1 MKQRVFNLIILD
13 QSGSMYSIQRQ
24 AITGVN
30 ETIQTIREACKKHE
44 DQGHLVTLVV
54 FNTNEVK
61 TIYDNVDAD
70 KVEELTSEQYHPA
83 CGTPLYDAMGNALTK
98 LRKDVAENDI
108 VLVTIITDGYE
119 NASREYNQQS
129 IKALVEELKNKDW
142 VFTYIGANQRAEE
155 VGATIS
161 VTNTLNFSATV
172 EGTKAMFAKEGKARG
187 RFFDRI
193 SCNFGAKG
201 KLSEDYFAGI
211 DED

>member
-1 MKQRVFNLIILD
+1 MKQRIFNLIILD

-30 ETIQTIREACKKHE
+30 ETIQTIRVACRKHE
-44 DQGHLVTLVV
+44 DQEHLVTLVA

-61 TIYDNVDAD
+61 TIYDNVEAD
-70 KVEELTSEQYHPA
+70 KVEELTAEQYRPA

-119 NASREYNQQS
+119 NASQEYNQQS
-129 IKALVEELKNKDW
+129 IKALVDELKGKDW
-142 VFTYIGANQRAEE
+142 VFTYIGANQNAKE

-161 VTNTLNFSATV
+161 VTNTMNFSATV
-172 EGTKAMFAKEGKARG
+172 EGTKAMFANEGKARR

-193 SCNFGAKG
+193 SCPSIPHGKLAKG
-201 KLSEDYFAGI
+201 YFDDI
-211 DED
+211 DKE

>member
-13 QSGSMYSIQRQ
+13 QSGSMYSIQLQ

-30 ETIQTIREACKKHE
+30 ESIQTIREACKKHE
-44 DQGHLVTLVV
+44 DQEHLVTLVA
-54 FNTNEVK
+54 FNTNEVN
-61 TIYDNVDAD
+61 TIYDNVEAD
-70 KVEELTSEQYHPA
+70 KVEELTSEQYRPA

-129 IKALVEELKNKDW
+129 IKALVEELKGKDW
-142 VFTYIGANQRAEE
+142 VFTYIGANQNAKE
-155 VGATIS
+155 VGARIS
-161 VTNTLNFSATV
+161 VTNTMNFSATV
-172 EGTKAMFAKEGKARG
+172 EGTKAMFAKEGKARS

-193 SCNFGAKG
+193 RCNFGAKG
-201 KLSEDYFAGI
+201 NLSEDYFAGI

>member
-13 QSGSMYSIQRQ
+13 QSGSVYSIQRQ

-30 ETIQTIREACKKHE
+30 ETIQTIRVACRKHE
-44 DQGHLVTLVV
+44 DQEHLVTLVA
-54 FNTNEVK
+54 FNTNEGK
-61 TIYDNVDAD
+61 TIYDNVEAD
-70 KVEELTSEQYHPA
+70 KVEKLTAEQYRPA

-129 IKALVEELKNKDW
+129 IKVLVDELKGKDW
-142 VFTYIGANQRAEE
+142 VFTYIGANQNAKE

-161 VTNTLNFSATV
+161 VTNTMNFSATI

-187 RFFDRI
+187 GFFDRI
-193 SCNFGAKG
+193 SCNFGPKG
-201 KLSEDYFAGI
+201 KLNDDFF
-211 DED
+211 DELDKD

>member
-13 QSGSMYSIQRQ
+13 QSGSMYCIQHQ

-30 ETIQTIREACKKHE
+30 ETILTIREACRQHE
-44 DQGHLVTLVV
+44 DQEHFVTLVA

-61 TIYDNVDAD
+61 NIYDNVEAD
-70 KVEELTSEQYHPA
+70 KVEELTSRQYCPS
-83 CGTPLYDAMGNALTK
+83 CGTPLYDAMGNALTN

-119 NASREYNQQS
+119 NASREYDQQS
-129 IKALVEELKNKDW
+129 IKALVEELKGMDW
-142 VFTYIGANQRAEE
+142 VFTYIGANQRAED

-161 VTNTLNFSATV
+161 ITNTLNFSATV

-187 RFFDRI
+187 RFFSRI
-193 SCNFGAKG
+193 SCPSIPRG
-201 KLSEDYFAGI
+201 KLNNDYFADL
-211 DED
+211 DEK